1 MNGDTCTPM
10 CDSDEQ
16 SVSFLTCVYQ
26 PGDDLSELV
35 GHHQCL
41 PLSMDAEILKDT
53 PYNIWGAFQISVAM
67 TGESQDLSTKD
78 VLDAMTSG
86 FNVTSDVFQKLHV
99 TELGDTANV
108 GDGSDRRLENGLH
121 DYIIEYHVQ
130 SVGEVTITE
139 LKRISESLMQNTS
152 LQHERFAASLVSQ
165 VGAVVL
171 SFKELHKPTLI
182 RSVHSPV
189 PGTGDTEAEPE
200 AGNNHSLIGV
210 AIAISN
216 VLLCF
221 CCCAVWRLFRRRRS
235 SGDDV
240 SDSSRSAFGMLPGF
254 GDKEKKQSANDDILV
269 QMFEEEGDEPPQPA
283 LYSFE
288 PKCSTKV
295 SAKVPDEGLDIMV

>member
-1 MNGDTCTPM
+1 MTNGDTCTPM

-35 GHHQCL
+35 GHHQCV
-41 PLSMDAEILKDT
+41 PLNMDAEVLKDT

-67 TGESQDLSTKD
+67 TGESQDLSTTD

-86 FNVTSDVFQKLHV
+86 FDVTSDVFQKLDV

-108 GDGSDRRLENGLH
+108 GDGSGRRLENGLH

-130 SVGEVTITE
+130 SVGEVTINE
-139 LKRISESLMQNTS
+139 LKSISESLMQNTS

-189 PGTGDTEAEPE
+189 PGTGDTEAEPGDTFLAGAS

-216 VLLCF
+216 VLLC
-221 CCCAVWRLFRRRRS
+221 CCCAVVWRLTRRRRS
-235 SGDDV
+235 LGNESNEFNDTNG
-240 SDSSRSAFGMLPGF
+240 SAFGLVPGF
-254 GDKEKKQSANDDILV
+254 GRTGDKEKKQSADDDIVV
-269 QMFEEEGDEPPQPA
+269 QIFEEEMA
-283 LYSFE
+283 
-288 PKCSTKV
+288 V
-295 SAKVPDEGLDIMV
+295 